1 MSWSFLDLTGLSR
14 FFGRLPEKLV
24 TTETTQTISG
34 TKSFSST
41 ILGSV
46 SGSAASAA
54 KDGAG
59 NVIADTYETKADAAT
74 HLSKSD
80 AAGTYLS
87 KADANAHA
95 AAAEATYQKA
105 ADITLAETADIDA
118 LFA

>member
-1 MSWSFLDLTGLSR
+1 MRWSFLDFTGLSR

-24 TTETTQTISG
+24 TTDTTQTIPG

-59 NVIADTYETKADAAT
+59 NVIADTYETKADA
-74 HLSKSD
+74 
-80 AAGTYLS
+80 
-87 KADANAHA
+87 NAHA

>member
-1 MSWSFLDLTGLSR
+1 MRWSFLDFTGLSR

-24 TTETTQTISG
+24 TTDTTQTIPG

-59 NVIADTYETKADAAT
+59 NVIADTYETKEDAAT
-74 HLSKSD
+74 HLTKSD

-87 KADANAHA
+87 
-95 AAAEATYQKA
+95 
-105 ADITLAETADIDA
+105 
-118 LFA
+118 

>member
-1 MSWSFLDLTGLSR
+1 MGWSFLDFTGLSR

-24 TTETTQTISG
+24 TTDTAQTIPG

-59 NVIADTYETKADAAT
+59 NVITDTYETKADA
-74 HLSKSD
+74 
-80 AAGTYLS
+80 
-87 KADANAHA
+87 
-95 AAAEATYQKA
+95 EATFQKA

>member
-1 MSWSFLDLTGLSR
+1 MGWSFLDFTGLSR

-24 TTETTQTISG
+24 TTDTTQTIPG

-59 NVIADTYETKADAAT
+59 NIIADTYATKAELT
-74 HLSKSD
+74 
-80 AAGTYLS
+80 
-87 KADANAHA
+87 AHA
-95 AAAEATYQKA
+95 DTAESTYEKA

>member
-1 MSWSFLDLTGLSR
+1 MGWSFLDFTGLSR
-14 FFGRLPEKLV
+14 FFGRLPEMLV
-24 TTETTQTISG
+24 TTETTQPISG

-41 ILGSV
+41 LLGSV

-59 NVIADTYETKADAAT
+59 NVIADTYETKAA
-74 HLSKSD
+74 
-80 AAGTYLS
+80 
-87 KADANAHA
+87 ANAHA

>member
-1 MSWSFLDLTGLSR
+1 MSWSFLDFTGLSR

-24 TTETTQTISG
+24 TTDTTQTIPG

-41 ILGSV
+41 IIGSV

-54 KDGAG
+54 KDGNG
-59 NVIADTYETKADAAT
+59 NNIADTYETKADAQ
-74 HLSKSD
+74 
-80 AAGTYLS
+80 
-87 KADANAHA
+87 AHA
-95 AAAEATYQKA
+95 DLAEATYQKA

>member
-1 MSWSFLDLTGLSR
+1 MGWSFLVFTGLSH

-24 TTETTQTISG
+24 TTDTTQSISG
-34 TKSFSST
+34 TKSFQST

-59 NVIADTYETKADAAT
+59 NVITDTYETKADAQ
-74 HLSKSD
+74 
-80 AAGTYLS
+80 
-87 KADANAHA
+87 AHA
-95 AAAEATYQKA
+95 DLAEATYQKA
-105 ADITLAETADIDA
+105 ADITLAEAADIDA